1 MNHLLAEKYLY
12 GVYSIKHNNVIAVYE
27 NEIDA
32 REIVNKLQKINFH
45 YVKTIP
51 FNPIYEDTSLS
62 EENINPYN
70 KSNEILEPTQEGI
83 YGVSNI
89 EKSIY
94 SISNKVRKRI
104 SPKKI
109 KNN

>member
-1 MNHLLAEKYLY
+1 MNLISAEKYLY
-12 GVYSIKHNNVIAVYE
+12 GVYSIKHNNIIGLYE

-32 REIVNKLQKINFH
+32 REVVNKLQKINFH

-51 FNPIYEDTSLS
+51 FNPIYEDTSLT
-62 EENINPYN
+62 ENINPYN
-70 KSNEILEPTQEGI
+70 KSNEIREPTQEGV

-94 SISNKVRKRI
+94 KISNKVRNRI
-104 SPKKI
+104 SPEKLKI
-109 KNN
+109 N